1 MKIDLQ
7 GITFGRVEKSDFF
20 FFFFNYRGN
29 WRQQAQY
36 GDEKQA

>member
-20 FFFFNYRGN
+20 FFLNYWGN